1 MGAAGHL
8 AEREVG
14 CVSLADG
21 DGGAE
26 ARGARAASGE
36 AHPSLASEND
46 AEEAE
51 EGDGVGRWSCA
62 AARARRPNM
71 ATLLRKGR
79 EIPLLGEAGCS
90 VSVPLPS
97 QCCRC
102 RTRRGGPRR
111 TPGRLFVI
119 RWAVPSAPSSVDRKN
134 VMGREEIESE
144 PRNSGTPVGVT

>member
-79 EIPLLGEAGCS
+79 EIPLLGGSWMLCAS
-90 VSVPLPS
+90 LPS

-102 RTRRGGPRR
+102 RTRSQKGRTEEDAGPALRHTMGRAFRSFLRRPKKCYGPRR
-111 TPGRLFVI
+111 N
-119 RWAVPSAPSSVDRKN
+119 RK
-134 VMGREEIESE
+134 
-144 PRNSGTPVGVT
+144 

>member
-79 EIPLLGEAGCS
+79 REIPLLGEAGCS
-90 VSVPLPS
+90 VPLPS

-102 RTRRGGPRR
+102 RCRTRRGGRRR

-119 RWAVPSAPSSVDRKN
+119 RWAGPSAPSFVDRK
-134 VMGREEIESE
+134 MLWAEKK
-144 PRNSGTPVGVT
+144 

>member
-79 EIPLLGEAGCS
+79 REIPLLGEAG
-90 VSVPLPS
+90 
-97 QCCRC
+97 
-102 RTRRGGPRR
+102 
-111 TPGRLFVI
+111 
-119 RWAVPSAPSSVDRKN
+119 
-134 VMGREEIESE
+134 
-144 PRNSGTPVGVT
+144 